1 MIRDSK
7 NIRRKSKFAYE
18 LILLFHQVLLAPEA
32 WKEPNLGKTLG
43 DGIAVS

>member
-7 NIRRKSKFAYE
+7 NIRGKSNFGYE

-32 WKEPNLGKTLG
+32 WKELILRTALE
-43 DGIAVS
+43 DEIAVN

>member
-7 NIRRKSKFAYE
+7 NIRRKSNFAYE

-32 WKEPNLGKTLG
+32 WKELNLGNVLG
-43 DGIAVS
+43 DWIAIS